1 MCRAAERRLR
11 AANGR
16 ARGAAD
22 GRRRAADGRARG
34 AAVGRLRAADGRAP
48 GAAVGRLK
56 YQYQSNQSCSAL
68 GRFSHQTVFA
78 FFAPVSPSPSVIVE
92 LIISVEPLLA
102 QTAIEEGTI
111 EHIQ

>member
-1 MCRAAERRLR
+1 MEPPSAGK
-11 AANGR
+11 ANGR

-34 AAVGRLRAADGRAP
+34 AAVGRLRAANGRAP

-56 YQYQSNQSCSAL
+56 YQSCSAL